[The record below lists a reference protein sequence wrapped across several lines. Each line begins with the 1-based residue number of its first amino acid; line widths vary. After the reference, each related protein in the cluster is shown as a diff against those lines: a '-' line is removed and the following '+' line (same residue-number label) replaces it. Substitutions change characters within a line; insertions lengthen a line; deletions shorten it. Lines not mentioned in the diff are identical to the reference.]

1 MKRITVIFLLTALLF
16 SMISCGEKESPP
28 AYLPSVRYDGQIIP
42 DRMVLTTYS
51 DGPGDGGAP
60 EAFKTAGEI
69 IASDLDKIS
78 FTKIENKKLELVNGS
93 DKNADFSIVFEGIYT
108 DKGEKTEYTESD
120 MSGLPDGRYVIC
132 ARVRKKMTGINRE
145 ENYYLFAGVE
155 KSSGALTFV
164 SAV

>member
-1 MKRITVIFLLTALLF
+1 MKKLTVILLLTALLL
-16 SMISCGEKESPP
+16 SIISCGEKESPP

-51 DGPGDGGAP
+51 YGPGDGDTP

-108 DKGEKTEYTESD
+108 EKGEKTEYTEAG
-120 MSGLPDGRYVIC
+120 MSSLPSGRYVIS
-132 ARVRKKMTGINRE
+132 ARVQKKMTDRE

-155 KSSGALTFV
+155 KQ
-164 SAV
+164 